1 MIPKILGLV
10 LAMAAMLGACAQP
23 PLPED
28 QFYRLRVT
36 TSPEPLASPPLPGVL
51 EVERF
56 VADGLTAGRPIVYSE
71 SGQPHA
77 LREYHY
83 HFWVEPPIVL
93 LRDQLVAQ
101 LRAAKVARFVVTPEM
116 RVDPDYVLT
125 GKITRLER
133 VVGAAPRAVVELELA
148 VRQTGR
154 DSLVFLWSYRV
165 EEAVATDSVAAFV
178 ATINKALGTIY
189 AKFTT
194 DLADL

>member
-93 LRDQLVAQ
+93 LRDQLVA
-101 LRAAKVARFVVTPEM
+101 RFVVTPEM

-154 DSLVFLWSYRV
+154 DSLVFLRSYRV

>member
-1 MIPKILGLV
+1 
-10 LAMAAMLGACAQP
+10 MAAMVGACAQP

-28 QFYRLRVT
+28 HFYRLDVA

-56 VADGLTAGRPIVYSE
+56 IADGLTAGRPIVYSE

-83 HFWVEPPIVL
+83 HFWVEAPTVL

-116 RVDPDYVLT
+116 RVDADYVLT
-125 GKITRLER
+125 GKIKRLER
-133 VVGAAPRAVVELELA
+133 VIGAEPRAVVELELA
-148 VRQTGR
+148 VRQTGGDR
-154 DSLVFLWSYRV
+154 LVVLRSYRV
-165 EEAVATDSVAAFV
+165 EEVVPTDSVAAFV
-178 ATINKALGTIY
+178 ATVNKALGVIY
-189 AKFTT
+189 AKFTD
-194 DLADL
+194 DLAGL